1 MGNHTNG
8 ANTSQRRLKRR
19 FTSRLNGSQ
28 ILNLTEDDGFARYNT
43 KELTLLDRMFQDLA
57 KRSPDETMSKE
68 TFLQYFALPG
78 ILGERLFAVFDK
90 KKDGVIHFDEFVSGL
105 ARYNRG
111 SLQEKI
117 EMLFE
122 MYDMDGKQQ
131 VNPEELSLIL
141 YSVITPTTSLFY
153 SSGDNERGLRQ
164 DKDTNRITHVS
175 KVTQQTVEKMV
186 KDAFDFCD
194 TNKDGLLS
202 QEQFTNWVRQNPGAL
217 QLLETVFAKHIWSG
231 WDTPEQGPLSSKAAD
246 RMHAIQESGGSHR
259 RSSVN
264 DLHLEPEDGDEKK
277 DVHHLFAASNPDA
290 VQSASELLRNR
301 SVNTRLDSS
310 SPVFASQRASGAPME
325 FDVPTQSIPTHFQAL
340 YDKLTQIYLDEGDEH
355 EVFWCKECRS
365 KYYTSIHVEE
375 PVDKENDALNT
386 YDQFVIFKKQS
397 FSSNGSAKPA
407 PSPRSRERVKLKF
420 CPQCGAMLSKKTATS
435 LSLPRSLVSLSTAA
449 ITLPSTSTSN
459 LKSVQQRGTLWKIG
473 SKLKNFIARYY
484 VIREKFLYTFK
495 RENDEFPINVMFI
508 AGWFIDAVDDHHRDK
523 GWYGVELMPPNSD
536 VLDSDDEST
545 RISNRAKGKVLYA
558 KSAAERDE
566 WVGALQVAARTISIR
581 RHYEIGR
588 TLGKGHFSV
597 VHLGTHR
604 ETGKQC
610 AVKIVEKSR
619 IDARE
624 KMSLR
629 NEIAM
634 MRLVDH
640 PVIIRMLDV
649 FEDQKCIYMVMQL
662 AEFGDFFARWKS
674 KKLFQEDV
682 ASKIIWKLLD
692 ATQYLHALGI
702 VHRDLKPENILCLDE
717 HDDTAIVI
725 SDFGLS
731 KFAAP
736 HTEMTMPC
744 GTLAYVAPEV
754 LAMKGYGRKVDLWS
768 LGCIMHL
775 LLRGVLPFDGHTKD
789 EVVEKT
795 LNKKLNL
802 THKKWDRVSEDA
814 KDLIAKLLV
823 KDPEQ
828 RITLDDA
835 LKHRWF
841 DKLKTTMNDDND
853 LRLHSKISPTI
864 QAVMSH
870 DDKDHD
876 DDVPPM
882 SDHEHADHGNDF
894 ELVDK
899 LKANDAD
906 KAAVQEEQ

>member
-1 MGNHTNG
+1 
-8 ANTSQRRLKRR
+8 
-19 FTSRLNGSQ
+19 
-28 ILNLTEDDGFARYNT
+28 
-43 KELTLLDRMFQDLA
+43 MFQDLA

-78 ILGERLFAVFDK
+78 ILGERLFTVFDR
-90 KKDGVIHFDEFVSGL
+90 KKDGVIHFDEFVMGL

-131 VNPEELSLIL
+131 VNPDELSLIL

-153 SSGDNERGLRQ
+153 SATDNGLLH
-164 DKDTNRITHVS
+164 DKNTNRITHVS

-186 KDAFDFCD
+186 KDTFEFCD
-194 TNKDGLLS
+194 TNKDGQLS
-202 QEQFTNWVRQNPGAL
+202 KAQFTNWVRQNPGAL

-231 WDTPEQGPLSSKAAD
+231 WETPEVGPLGSKGS
-246 RMHAIQESGGSHR
+246 MHDLQKSGSMKEYMLSAHGRTASG
-259 RSSVN
+259 
-264 DLHLEPEDGDEKK
+264 DLNNLNNLNGLSNLTEQPDEVDEKFSFNSNPQEIGA
-277 DVHHLFAASNPDA
+277 VGAASL
-290 VQSASELLRNR
+290 SMRELLRNR
-301 SVNTRLDSS
+301 SVTAPRVDSS
-310 SPVFASQRASGAPME
+310 ASPQHIPGAGQI
-325 FDVPTQSIPTHFQAL
+325 DVPTMSMPTHFQAL
-340 YDKLTQIYLDEGDEH
+340 YDQLTSVYLDEGDEH
-355 EVFWCKECRS
+355 EIYWCDNCAA

-375 PVDKENDALNT
+375 PVDKEHQALNT
-386 YDQFVIFKKQS
+386 FDQFVIFKKQA
-397 FSSNGSAKPA
+397 GSRHDA
-407 PSPRSRERVKLKF
+407 STPRSRASAQTSAVRMSY
-420 CPQCGAMLSKKTATS
+420 CPQCGSPLQKKNTTS
-435 LSLPRSLVSLSTAA
+435 LSLPRSLMNLKTA
-449 ITLPSTSTSN
+449 TDMLPSTSYSN
-459 LKSVQQRGTLWKIG
+459 LKSVMQRGTLWKIG

-495 RENDEFPINVMFI
+495 REHEEFPTQVLFI
-508 AGWFIDAVDDHHRDK
+508 AGWFISAMDDHHREK
-523 GWYGVELMPPNSD
+523 GWWGVELMPPNSEGMD
-536 VLDSDDEST
+536 EDDDHDSAERR
-545 RISNRAKGKVLYA
+545 RIKLGGKVLYT
-558 KSAAERDE
+558 KSKNERDE
-566 WVGALQVAARTISIR
+566 CVRALQEAAATISIR

-588 TLGKGHFSV
+588 ALGKGHFSV

-604 ETGKQC
+604 ESGAEC
-610 AVKIVEKSR
+610 AVKIVDKCR

-624 KMSLR
+624 KMALR

-640 PVIIRMLDV
+640 PCIIRMLDV

-674 KKLFQEDV
+674 KKLFEEDV
-682 ASKIIWKLLD
+682 AARIIWKLLD

-754 LAMKGYGRKVDLWS
+754 LSMKGYGRKVDLWS

-802 THKKWDRVSEDA
+802 THKKWDRVSADA
-814 KDLIAKLLV
+814 KDLIAKLLI
-823 KDPEQ
+823 KDPKK
-828 RITLDDA
+828 RISVEDA
-835 LKHRWF
+835 LKHQWF
-841 DKLKTTMNDDND
+841 DRIKEKKQIHDKINANISAMM
-853 LRLHSKISPTI
+853 SK
-864 QAVMSH
+864 
-870 DDKDHD
+870 DKDHEDEPAPDPAHD
-876 DDVPPM
+876 DTVK
-882 SDHEHADHGNDF
+882 EDF
-894 ELVDK
+894 ELVDT
-899 LKANDAD
+899 LQN
-906 KAAVQEEQ
+906 AARHSQKKE